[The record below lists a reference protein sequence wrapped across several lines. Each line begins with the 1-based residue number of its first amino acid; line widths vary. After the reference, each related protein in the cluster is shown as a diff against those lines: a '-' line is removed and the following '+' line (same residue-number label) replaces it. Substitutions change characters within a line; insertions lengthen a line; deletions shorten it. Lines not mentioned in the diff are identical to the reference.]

1 MAKGKKVGQ
10 GKARPKDK
18 GKSKETKTLLETQG
32 LEDAS
37 KAKDA
42 ASKVADRPISHPAS
56 KKDPLLAQA

>member
-18 GKSKETKTLLETQG
+18 GKGKETKTLLETQG
-32 LEDAS
+32 PEDAS

-42 ASKVADRPISHPAS
+42 ASKVADHPVSHPAG
-56 KKDPLLAQA
+56 KKDPLLAWA

>member
-18 GKSKETKTLLETQG
+18 GKGKETKTLLETQG
-32 LEDAS
+32 PEDAS

-42 ASKVADRPISHPAS
+42 ASKVADRRAR
-56 KKDPLLAQA
+56 KTLF

>member
-18 GKSKETKTLLETQG
+18 GKGKETKTLLETQG
-32 LEDAS
+32 PEDAS

-42 ASKVADRPISHPAS
+42 ASKVLDRPVSHPAS
-56 KKDPLLAQA
+56 KKDPLLARA